1 MDTMAWKIGDHKCR
15 HLPLISDFY
24 THDHS
29 LLPRLLPTARIMW
42 VCSTSSSDSVN
53 SAQSANPK
61 KKSKSSATPL
71 SMSSNIYGKIHK
83 TPEKIAQKNLK
94 TSRDGG

>member
-1 MDTMAWKIGDHKCR
+1 MDTMEWKIGDHKCR

-61 KKSKSSATPL
+61 KKIKVISNTTQHVFKHIWENTQNPRKNCSK
-71 SMSSNIYGKIHK
+71 K
-83 TPEKIAQKNLK
+83 PENK
-94 TSRDGG
+94 S